1 MQEIDKSLFPS
12 SEDIWYAGQL
22 KAFAARLPAAA
33 RHYDLSA
40 VTVLK
45 VQCVALEFMELL
57 IHRMRYAAD
66 YLRYQPHAAAAS
78 LQMQPELANN
88 WHAYKGLLQEFMQEL
103 AGHIEQHA
111 AYTAADGRALGLA
124 PLAGQAPYVGSFA
137 SPHAGPYSSTW

>member
-12 SEDIWYAGQL
+12 SGDIWYAGQL

-33 RHYDLSA
+33 RHYDLSP

-66 YLRYQPHAAAAS
+66 CLRHQQHAPAAS
-78 LQMQPELANN
+78 LQMQPELAAN
-88 WHAYKGLLQEFMQEL
+88 WHAYKGLLQEFIQEL
-103 AGHIEQHA
+103 VSQMEQHA

-124 PLAGQAPYVGSFA
+124 TLAGRAQCSA
-137 SPHAGPYSSTW
+137 SLASLRAGLY